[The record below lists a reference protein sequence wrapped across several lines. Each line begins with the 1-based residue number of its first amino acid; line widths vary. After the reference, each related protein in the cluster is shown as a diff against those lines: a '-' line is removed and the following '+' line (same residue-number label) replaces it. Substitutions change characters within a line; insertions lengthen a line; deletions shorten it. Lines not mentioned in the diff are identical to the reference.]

1 MKGFQFKMKGFQ
13 QKMKGFQK
21 KNKRILLGVVW
32 VSSLGVGVWS
42 LRFGVD
48 LFIGHGDLA
57 EDRPQR
63 EGHV

>member
-1 MKGFQFKMKGFQ
+1 MLGAHPAWGLGLGFGVRGSGLGF
-13 QKMKGFQK
+13 
-21 KNKRILLGVVW
+21 W

-42 LRFGVD
+42 LGFGVD